1 MILLKQKHHYGKN
14 IEFTY
19 KMYMISRYKYY
30 EKVYI
35 YYSDDKDW
43 SQD

>member
-1 MILLKQKHHYGKN
+1 MIRLKQKNHYA
-14 IEFTY
+14 Y

-30 EKVYI
+30 ERYFKKVYI